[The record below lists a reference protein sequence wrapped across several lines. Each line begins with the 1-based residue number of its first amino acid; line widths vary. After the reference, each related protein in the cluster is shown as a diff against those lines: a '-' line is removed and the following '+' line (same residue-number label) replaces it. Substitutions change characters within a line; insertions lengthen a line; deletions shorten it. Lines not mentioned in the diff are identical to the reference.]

1 MSKRCASLMAYMTA
15 EEHLLNCYSPLE
27 GDEVDSE
34 AVDAPAAVSGVAEDR
49 VRPAGPTES
58 DAEQPAPES
67 DLDPAVDS
75 MLHVISDD
83 SDIHSLISSGSGFKG
98 WAEDHP
104 STSFVSQGE
113 RFIYG
118 LCRHMMAAEEITP
131 VPEWTTCT
139 PAKRPSIS
147 HEVIEINDSPESA
160 QDPAIALMQAVV
172 NSPGILLTNGN
183 VDQFAM
189 VPHGDDDD
197 DHELQV
203 AEEGDQ
209 CVIYESV
216 DGENMVVLAE
226 EHCCEII
233 VATQGVACEQEF
245 ARAILMAGN
254 GAEALLGLLPEETGA
269 NECLNGAAYIEEVVE
284 DLGEDEARMAAENNV
299 YLSDAA
305 LEQPLV
311 HQELVEDEAPEENE
325 NATFLDDTPME
336 EERPDICQ
344 VYDHE
349 LEDHDDEDEEGMMQQ
364 TPGQPID
371 ISVMEGQ
378 EPPPNNL
385 LRKLP
390 REHSSPTEFPVS
402 SSSMPNAS
410 YNYEFDDDLMGG
422 HSPSKVAPLKRK
434 YPPLM
439 KNTLHGEAM
448 DRRLASICQ
457 AQPQMSPAEKVS
469 SWETAASEECA
480 AVEDVESFAAAFD
493 QYEAATAP
501 LKQLNFIEFRESLA
515 RNLEKISRD
524 IMQTSD
530 ESTQEQASS
539 QSAERPVH
547 RRYLHIMPT
556 EETIVL
562 DDDDDDC
569 YEVVGMENA
578 SVTTLI
584 PEEELQVDQQPEEEE
599 EVIPDASD
607 VKTMETKTSERRL
620 LTKETSTTDLES
632 SAAAPTAGSSAV
644 HLHPVASVSNAH
656 PCAGAS
662 EGIVELMQ
670 PNSSDI
676 VPSEDRQLATAVLDV
691 MRQQVQMQQQQ
702 FIEHKM
708 QQQQLYRYQDLP
720 QAPQEMPL
728 QMAANQE
735 LNFSCPN
742 DSMFYEQQEFC
753 NYLGLTELATANAVA
768 TAMRELANSTVA
780 RRSLRVRPQHQLDRM
795 RSDVRGKRR
804 ERERDR
810 QQDKDKKMPLT
821 TSSELSTD
829 KEESSLPQIAG
840 TVPGADGE
848 LTFIGQLPASIAED
862 QRQSNHFYDTYLRAQ
877 GDRALVKSP
886 KEQERL
892 KSPKET
898 GKHRC
903 SQERERCKSPK
914 KLEPQRCR
922 SPKEGEGIKKQ
933 EEHKEPEDEL
943 EQSVK
948 AAFAK
953 VYEAA
958 APAQSK
964 LLEKMQQRLR
974 QARETKP
981 SIYIIKAT
989 NNASPQT
996 PSPGKQESRISP
1008 APAHLIEAFG
1018 DVGAPCPSAVIPRP
1032 AKTNLIKI
1040 SPVKEAKS
1048 SLSSPVV
1055 AAQSPKT
1062 PKHRKTHG
1070 VTKPVTATKRRRTT
1084 VGAPSSGKH
1093 TRVRDLVTRS
1103 TTHLNS
1109 KLLRNRKVSLL
1120 KSYALSDEMAQGRAK
1135 RLSGGTALGVKRV
1148 QMPKIVR
1155 AALKRPDPTDKSLP
1169 EQHRLQQQQL
1179 APPNSPRKIKGVK
1192 ENATVTTSATKAINR
1207 LTKRTKRTRAKSLPG
1222 NLEAVPNHTPVAV
1235 PRITELAQEVP
1246 NALVEPYKHLDNS
1259 AAVGAAELTHIHSPS
1274 RAQPPYAQPAL
1285 IYPPSP
1291 TSPPLNSKEPRRSR
1305 QHAGHLDPAQQILAI
1320 PPGGLLRLSEG
1331 SSTLANPLSA
1341 KHGKVLYM
1349 YYELEQLIVLQE
1361 NCITFWKFSKVFN
1374 VLHQPRQQPFFD
1386 GVRKLPASQLHHPHS
1401 RDSKDTEQEL
1411 QVGPRWVYLGR
1422 VRRLTKE
1429 QEIFTPFGNRICV
1442 HNSTPVYLEMRS
1454 RPLDHHKREVKLTS
1468 LHVNVYY
1475 FCEEELRPRMH
1486 SVHLDAVN
1494 CEWPNV
1500 IYTTIAESRYF
1511 VMAWQQELVMGKPR
1525 SGICKY
1531 SLTPTLDTLASIRE
1545 FKQLRHELRHI
1556 ECLSEDRLIGYGQTR
1571 ITIWDHRSGDTLMNY
1586 DLGRPLGSSLA
1597 AMHYPSLDMD
1607 QSSMLVL
1614 YQHVKEPNSPAEVH
1628 VIACELSHATPSH
1641 RLLQVH
1647 RLPSPQ
1653 FDDATEAVNTGDHL
1667 IIKSA
1672 SNDEAWIS
1680 AADPRQLT
1688 YLAPQNNGAQRFYAR
1703 QKSQVIEMS
1712 PQHLTVDSIANHMLK
1727 LAVQQRH
1734 ST

>member
-1 MSKRCASLMAYMTA
+1 MSRRESRLMAYFTA
-15 EEHLLNCYSPLE
+15 EEQLLNCYSPLE
-27 GDEVDSE
+27 GDEVDAE
-34 AVDAPAAVSGVAEDR
+34 AVDVPDTGSGVAEDKER
-49 VRPAGPTES
+49 LHVPTASATEPPMPGP
-58 DAEQPAPES
+58 

-83 SDIHSLISSGSGFKG
+83 SDIHSLISSSSGFKG
-98 WAEDHP
+98 WPEEDL
-104 STSFVSQGE
+104 SASFESQNE

-118 LCRHMMAAEEITP
+118 LRRHLIVTEEASPAP
-131 VPEWTTCT
+131 VWNTCT
-139 PAKRPSIS
+139 PTKRPRTS
-147 HEVIEINDSPESA
+147 HEVIEINDSPEA
-160 QDPAIALMQAVV
+160 DQDPAIALMQAVV
-172 NSPGILLTNGN
+172 NGPDVVLTNGN
-183 VDQFAM
+183 VDHFAM
-189 VPHGDDDD
+189 MPQENIEAE
-197 DHELQV
+197 HEHQMGTGG
-203 AEEGDQ
+203 EQ

-254 GAEALLGLLPEETGA
+254 GAGALLGLMPEENSA
-269 NECLNGAAYIEEVVE
+269 NECINGANYIEEVVE
-284 DLGEDEARMAAENNV
+284 DFGEDGARVAAGNNV

-325 NATFLDDTPME
+325 NATFIDDTPME

-349 LEDHDDEDEEGMMQQ
+349 LEDHDDEEEDGIIHQA
-364 TPGQPID
+364 TGHPID
-371 ISVMEGQ
+371 ISTEEQ

-385 LRKLP
+385 HRKLP

-410 YNYEFDDDLMGG
+410 YNYDFEDELTGC

-434 YPPLM
+434 YTPLM

-469 SWETAASEECA
+469 SWETAASEEWA
-480 AVEDVESFAAAFD
+480 AVEDVESFDAAFH
-493 QYEAATAP
+493 QYEAAKVP
-501 LKQLNFIEFRESLA
+501 QKEHNFLEFCETLA
-515 RNLEKISRD
+515 RNMEKPSRD
-524 IMQTSD
+524 SMQTSD

-547 RRYLHIMPT
+547 RHFLHILPT

-584 PEEELQVDQQPEEEE
+584 PEEELQVDQQPD
-599 EVIPDASD
+599 EVEVVLPDESD
-607 VKTMETKTSERRL
+607 VKNTEQPN
-620 LTKETSTTDLES
+620 LTKNTSTTDLDSSPVAPTMES
-632 SAAAPTAGSSAV
+632 SVNLDLVASISNAQPCAAAAEEPVDEMQPDSSGR
-644 HLHPVASVSNAH
+644 LP
-656 PCAGAS
+656 S
-662 EGIVELMQ
+662 EG
-670 PNSSDI
+670 
-676 VPSEDRQLATAVLDV
+676 RQLANAVLDV
-691 MRQQVQMQQQQ
+691 MRQQVQIQQQKLRDQ
-702 FIEHKM
+702 KM
-708 QQQQLYRYQDLP
+708 QQQMYRYQELS
-720 QAPQEMPL
+720 QAPEV
-728 QMAANQE
+728 QMENQGPYV
-735 LNFSCPN
+735 SCPN

-753 NYLGLTELATANAVA
+753 NYLGLTEMSTANAVA

-804 ERERDR
+804 ERERER
-810 QQDKDKKMPLT
+810 QQDKDKKINLT

-829 KEESSLPQIAG
+829 KEETLAPQIVESVPEADAVPSLSRQISAG
-840 TVPGADGE
+840 HQRPLNHLYGSHSREEGE
-848 LTFIGQLPASIAED
+848 RFV
-862 QRQSNHFYDTYLRAQ
+862 
-877 GDRALVKSP
+877 VKSRL
-886 KEQERL
+886 EQER
-892 KSPKET
+892 P
-898 GKHRC
+898 R
-903 SQERERCKSPK
+903 SPK
-914 KLEPQRCR
+914 KLATQRSSKDRERSQSPKKPEQQNQR
-922 SPKEGEGIKKQ
+922 SPNENDGKKEQ
-933 EEHKEPEDEL
+933 EENREPKDRRVQYVE
-943 EQSVK
+943 

-964 LLEKMQQRLR
+964 LLESMQQRLR

-989 NNASPQT
+989 SNALPQAL
-996 PSPGKQESRISP
+996 SPGRQESRTSP
-1008 APAHLIEAFG
+1008 VSAHIDKVFSELSAPR
-1018 DVGAPCPSAVIPRP
+1018 PSAVISRP
-1032 AKTNLIKI
+1032 VKANPIIT
-1040 SPVKEAKS
+1040 SPVKA
-1048 SLSSPVV
+1048 SSPVLSP
-1055 AAQSPKT
+1055 QSPKVI
-1062 PKHRKTHG
+1062 KHRKTHG
-1070 VTKPVTATKRRRTT
+1070 ASKPVTATKRRRTT
-1084 VGAPSSGKH
+1084 VGAPSSGKQA
-1093 TRVRDLVTRS
+1093 RVRDLVTRS

-1120 KSYALSDEMAQGRAK
+1120 KSYALSDEVALGRVK
-1135 RLSGGTALGVKRV
+1135 RLSGGTAQGAKKVL
-1148 QMPKIVR
+1148 MPKIVR
-1155 AALKRPDPTDKSLP
+1155 GGLRRPEPVDKSLP

-1179 APPNSPRKIKGVK
+1179 APPNTPRKVKGVK
-1192 ENATVTTSATKAINR
+1192 ENTTATTSATKAPDR
-1207 LTKRTKRTRAKSLPG
+1207 LTKRTKRSRAKSLPA
-1222 NLEAVPNHTPVAV
+1222 NLKAVSNTIPDAVPTNTML
-1235 PRITELAQEVP
+1235 RITELAREVQKDLFDP
-1246 NALVEPYKHLDNS
+1246 HNHLVDS
-1259 AAVGAAELTHIHSPS
+1259 AVVETADLTHVHSPTITQS
-1274 RAQPPYAQPAL
+1274 PYAQPVL
-1285 IYPPSP
+1285 VYPPSP
-1291 TSPPLNSKEPRRSR
+1291 ISPPLNAEPRRPR
-1305 QHAGHLDPAQQILAI
+1305 QQAGKVNPADQVLTT

-1341 KHGKVLYM
+1341 KHGQVLYM

-1361 NCITFWKFSKVFN
+1361 NYVTFWKYSKVFN
-1374 VLHQPRQQPFFD
+1374 VLHQPRQQTSFD
-1386 GVRKLPASQLHHPHS
+1386 VVRKSPAPQLHP
-1401 RDSKDTEQEL
+1401 RNSKDTDQEMD
-1411 QVGPRWVYLGR
+1411 VGPRWVYLGR
-1422 VRRLTKE
+1422 VRRLTSEK
-1429 QEIFTPFGNRICV
+1429 EIFTPFGSRICV

-1494 CEWPNV
+1494 CEWPHV

-1511 VMAWQQELVMGKPR
+1511 VMAWQQELVMGKSR

-1571 ITIWDHRSGDTLMNY
+1571 ITVWDHRSGDTLMNY
-1586 DLGRPLGSSLA
+1586 DLGRPLGRCLS

-1614 YQHVKEPNSPAEVH
+1614 YQLLMEPNNPAEVH

-1641 RLLQVH
+1641 RLLQIH

-1653 FDDATEAVNTGDHL
+1653 FCDTTEAVNTGDHL

-1672 SNDEAWIS
+1672 LNDEVWIS

-1688 YLAPQNNGAQRFYAR
+1688 YLAPQSNGAQRFYAR

-1712 PQHLTVDSIANHMLK
+1712 PDTLTVDSIANHMLK
-1727 LAVQQRH
+1727 LAVQQKH
-1734 ST
+1734 LA

>member
-1 MSKRCASLMAYMTA
+1 MSKRGAGLMAYVTA
-15 EEHLLNCYSPLE
+15 EEQLLNCYSPLE

-34 AVDAPAAVSGVAEDR
+34 VVAGPAAGSGVADHR
-49 VRPAGPTES
+49 VARPDSE
-58 DAEQPAPES
+58 AEPPEPES

-75 MLHVISDD
+75 MLHVISDN

-98 WAEDHP
+98 WPEEHP
-104 STSFVSQGE
+104 STSFVSAGE
-113 RFIYG
+113 RLIFG
-118 LCRHMMAAEEITP
+118 LCRHMMTAEEAAP
-131 VPEWTTCT
+131 APEWTTCT
-139 PAKRPSIS
+139 PAKRPCSS
-147 HEVIEINDSPESA
+147 HDVIEINDSPESA

-189 VPHGDDDD
+189 EQHGDDEEDEHD
-197 DHELQV
+197 LQV
-203 AEEGDQ
+203 AEEGEQ

-254 GAEALLGLLPEETGA
+254 GTGALLGLLPEESGGA
-269 NECLNGAAYIEEVVE
+269 NDECLNGAAYIEEVVE
-284 DLGEDEARMAAENNV
+284 DLGEDEARMAAGNNV

-311 HQELVEDEAPEENE
+311 HQELVEDEAPEEND

-349 LEDHDDEDEEGMMQQ
+349 LEDHDDEEDEDGIMQAQ
-364 TPGQPID
+364 TPGHQPID
-371 ISVMEGQ
+371 ISVLEGQ
-378 EPPPNNL
+378 EPPPSNNA

-410 YNYEFDDDLMGG
+410 YNYEFEDDLMGGGG

-480 AVEDVESFAAAFD
+480 AVEDVESFEAAFD

-501 LKQLNFIEFRESLA
+501 LKQLNFLEFRETLA
-515 RNLEKISRD
+515 RNLEKISRE
-524 IMQTSD
+524 ILQTSD

-547 RRYLHIMPT
+547 RRFLHIMPT

-584 PEEELQVDQQPEEEE
+584 PEEELQVDQQAEEE
-599 EVIPDASD
+599 EVVLHDASD
-607 VKTMETKTSERRL
+607 VKTMETQASEQRQ

-644 HLHPVASVSNAH
+644 HLDLVASASNAP
-656 PCAGAS
+656 PCPAAP
-662 EGIVELMQ
+662 EEVVELMQ
-670 PNSSDI
+670 PNSSDQ
-676 VPSEDRQLATAVLDV
+676 VPSEGRQLANAVLDV
-691 MRQQVQMQQQQ
+691 MRQQVQIQQQQ
-702 FIEHKM
+702 FMEHKM
-708 QQQQLYRYQDLP
+708 QLQQQQMYRYQEQP
-720 QAPQEMPL
+720 QAPQEMPM

-735 LNFSCPN
+735 LTFSCPN

-780 RRSLRVRPQHQLDRM
+780 RRSLRVRPQQQLDRM

-810 QQDKDKKMPLT
+810 QQDKEKKLPLT

-829 KEESSLPQIAG
+829 KEESSLPQVTEA
-840 TVPGADGE
+840 VPRADGE
-848 LTFIGQLPASIAED
+848 LSFICQLPATNVEE
-862 QRQSNHFYDTYLRAQ
+862 QRQSKHLYDTFFQEKGNHSMVTQSSRE
-877 GDRALVKSP
+877 
-886 KEQERL
+886 KERP

-898 GKHRC
+898 GTHR
-903 SQERERCKSPK
+903 SSKERERCKSPK
-914 KLEPQRCR
+914 QLEHR
-922 SPKEGEGIKKQ
+922 SPKKQ
-933 EEHKEPEDEL
+933 EAHKEHEDDRVH
-943 EQSVK
+943 SVE

-989 NNASPQT
+989 SNASPQT
-996 PSPGKQESRISP
+996 PSPGRQQESRISP
-1008 APAHLIEAFG
+1008 APAHLLETFG
-1018 DVGAPCPSAVIPRP
+1018 GVGAPCPSAVIPRP
-1032 AKTNLIKI
+1032 AKINLTKT
-1040 SPVKEAKS
+1040 SPVKDVP
-1048 SLSSPVV
+1048 SPVM
-1055 AAQSPKT
+1055 AADSPKT

-1070 VTKPVTATKRRRTT
+1070 ATKPATATKRRRTT
-1084 VGAPSSGKH
+1084 VGAPSSGKPA
-1093 TRVRDLVTRS
+1093 RIRDLVTRS

-1109 KLLRNRKVSLL
+1109 KLLRSRKVSLL

-1135 RLSGGTALGVKRV
+1135 RLSGGTAQGVKKV
-1148 QMPKIVR
+1148 QMPKVVR
-1155 AALKRPDPTDKSLP
+1155 ANLKRPEPADKSLP
-1169 EQHRLQQQQL
+1169 EQHRLLQQQL
-1179 APPNSPRKIKGVK
+1179 APPNSPRRKN
-1192 ENATVTTSATKAINR
+1192 NATVTTSATKSVNR
-1207 LTKRTKRTRAKSLPG
+1207 LTKRTKRMRAKSLPS
-1222 NLEAVPNHTPVAV
+1222 NLEAVDHAPVAA
-1235 PRITELAQEVP
+1235 PRITDPVPLEVP
-1246 NALVEPYKHLDNS
+1246 KALVDPHKHVLDY
-1259 AAVGAAELTHIHSPS
+1259 AAVQVAAELTHVHSPVP
-1274 RAQPPYAQPAL
+1274 AQTPYAQPAL

-1291 TSPPLNSKEPRRSR
+1291 TSPPLNSKPPPHR
-1305 QHAGHLDPAQQILAI
+1305 QHAGQVDPAQKVLAT

-1361 NCITFWKFSKVFN
+1361 NCITFWKYSKVFN
-1374 VLHQPRQQPFFD
+1374 VLHQPRRQPSFD
-1386 GVRKLPASQLHHPHS
+1386 GTRKSPAAQLHHPYA
-1401 RDSKDTEQEL
+1401 RNSKDEEQEL

-1422 VRRLTKE
+1422 VRRLTNE
-1429 QEIFTPFGNRICV
+1429 TEIFTPFGSRICV

-1500 IYTTIAESRYF
+1500 IYTTITESRYF

-1571 ITIWDHRSGDTLMNY
+1571 VTIWDHRSGDTLMNY

-1597 AMHYPSLDMD
+1597 AMHYPSIDID

-1614 YQHVKEPNSPAEVH
+1614 YQHLKEPNRPAEVH

-1653 FDDATEAVNTGDHL
+1653 FDDTTEAINTGDHL

-1672 SNDEAWIS
+1672 TNDEAWIS

-1688 YLAPQNNGAQRFYAR
+1688 YLAPQGNGVQRFYAR
-1703 QKSQVIEMS
+1703 HKSQVIEMS
-1712 PQHLTVDSIANHMLK
+1712 PQYLTVDSIANHMLK
-1727 LAVQQRH
+1727 LAVQQQH
-1734 ST
+1734 LA

>member
-1 MSKRCASLMAYMTA
+1 MSRREASQMAYVTA

-27 GDEVDSE
+27 GDEVDAE
-34 AVDAPAAVSGVAEDR
+34 AIEAPAAGTGVAEDR
-49 VRPAGPTES
+49 QRLEDHTASGSQPRETG
-58 DAEQPAPES
+58 AE
-67 DLDPAVDS
+67 LDPAVDS
-75 MLHVISDD
+75 MMHVISDD

-98 WAEDHP
+98 WAEEHP
-104 STSFVSQGE
+104 SPSFVTQGE

-118 LCRHMMAAEEITP
+118 LCRHVMAPEEAAP
-131 VPEWTTCT
+131 APEWTTCT
-139 PAKRPSIS
+139 PAKRACNS
-147 HEVIEINDSPESA
+147 HEVIEINDSPEA
-160 QDPAIALMQAVV
+160 VQDPGISLMQGVV
-172 NSPGILLTNGN
+172 NSPGVLLTNGN
-183 VDQFAM
+183 MDQFAM
-189 VPHGDDDD
+189 VPHENDEAE
-197 DHELQV
+197 HELEI
-203 AEEGDQ
+203 AEDGEQ
-209 CVIYESV
+209 CVIYETV

-254 GAEALLGLLPEETGA
+254 GAGALLGLLPEENAA
-269 NECLNGAAYIEEVVE
+269 NECLNGTAYIEEVVE
-284 DLGEDEARMAAENNV
+284 DLGEDEARVAAENNV

-349 LEDHDDEDEEGMMQQ
+349 LEDHDDEEDEDGIMQQ
-364 TPGQPID
+364 TPVHPID
-371 ISVMEGQ
+371 ISVLEGQ

-385 LRKLP
+385 FRKFP

-410 YNYEFDDDLMGG
+410 YNYDFDDELTGG

-469 SWETAASEECA
+469 SWETATNGEWA
-480 AVEDVESFAAAFD
+480 AVEDVESFEAAFD
-493 QYEAATAP
+493 QYEAVTAP
-501 LKQLNFIEFRESLA
+501 LKQHNFIEFRETLA
-515 RNLEKISRD
+515 RNMEKVSRE

-547 RRYLHIMPT
+547 RRYLQILPT

-569 YEVVGMENA
+569 YEVVGMDNA

-584 PEEELQVDQQPEEEE
+584 PEEELEVDQQPEEEG
-599 EVIPDASD
+599 VVQPDVPDLKNTESQ
-607 VKTMETKTSERRL
+607 TSGQHN
-620 LTKETSTTDLES
+620 LTKKTSTTDLEG
-632 SAAAPTAGSSAV
+632 SAVAPTAGSSAE
-644 HLHPVASVSNAH
+644 HLDTSVSNAQ
-656 PCAGAS
+656 PCATAP
-662 EGIVELMQ
+662 EGTVDITQ
-670 PNSSDI
+670 PISSDHR
-676 VPSEDRQLATAVLDV
+676 PSEDRQLANAVLDA

-702 FIEHKM
+702 FLEHKM
-708 QQQQLYRYQDLP
+708 LQQPQMYHYPELP
-720 QAPQEMPL
+720 LAPQET
-728 QMAANQE
+728 QMAADQGPYG
-735 LNFSCPN
+735 SCPN

-780 RRSLRVRPQHQLDRM
+780 RRSLRVRPQQQLDRM

-804 ERERDR
+804 ERER
-810 QQDKDKKMPLT
+810 QQDKDRKIPLT

-829 KEESSLPQIAG
+829 KEESSPPQIAESAP
-840 TVPGADGE
+840 VVDDE
-848 LTFIGQLPASIAED
+848 MSFNKQLPAEH
-862 QRQSNHFYDTYLRAQ
+862 QRQLNHFYDYFRKE
-877 GDRALVKSP
+877 GDRPALKSP
-886 KEQERL
+886 TEQERPRSRKL
-892 KSPKET
+892 LGSERSSKEREMCQSPKVQKEQ
-898 GKHRC
+898 H
-903 SQERERCKSPK
+903 QISPK
-914 KLEPQRCR
+914 KYDDH
-922 SPKEGEGIKKQ
+922 KEQVEN
-933 EEHKEPEDEL
+933 KEPEHERVL
-943 EQSVK
+943 AVE

-953 VYEAA
+953 IYDAA

-964 LLEKMQQRLR
+964 LLESMQQRLR

-989 NNASPQT
+989 NNAPPQT
-996 PSPGKQESRISP
+996 PSPCRHESRISP
-1008 APAHLIEAFG
+1008 PPTHFVEGFG
-1018 DVGAPCPSAVIPRP
+1018 DVRAPRPSAVTSGSLRTSLPKTSP
-1032 AKTNLIKI
+1032 AKDLPYPAPLPNIAT
-1040 SPVKEAKS
+1040 E
-1048 SLSSPVV
+1048 
-1055 AAQSPKT
+1055 SPKT

-1070 VTKPVTATKRRRTT
+1070 VTKAVTATQRRRTT

-1093 TRVRDLVTRS
+1093 ARVRDLVTRS

-1135 RLSGGTALGVKRV
+1135 RLSGGTAQGPKRV
-1148 QMPKIVR
+1148 QMPKNVR
-1155 AALKRPDPTDKSLP
+1155 ATLKRPEPAEKSLP

-1179 APPNSPRKIKGVK
+1179 APPNTPRKMKNIK
-1192 ENATVTTSATKAINR
+1192 ENPPVTTSATKAVNR
-1207 LTKRTKRTRAKSLPG
+1207 LTKRTKRARAKSMPA
-1222 NLEAVPNHTPVAV
+1222 NLETVPKDVPAAVPTATVL
-1235 PRITELAQEVP
+1235 RMTELIREVP
-1246 NALVEPYKHLDNS
+1246 QARIDPPKHTVD
-1259 AAVGAAELTHIHSPS
+1259 AAAAEASDLTHVHSPS
-1274 RAQPPYAQPAL
+1274 TAQSPYAQPVL
-1285 IYPPSP
+1285 IYPPLP
-1291 TSPPLNSKEPRRSR
+1291 LSPPLNSMVSEPRRPR
-1305 QHAGHLDPAQQILAI
+1305 QQAGNGKPSDPVLAT

-1341 KHGKVLYM
+1341 KHGQVLYM

-1361 NCITFWKFSKVFN
+1361 NCITFWKYSKVFN

-1386 GVRKLPASQLHHPHS
+1386 GTRKSPAPQLHQPHP
-1401 RDSKDTEQEL
+1401 RDSKDTEQE
-1411 QVGPRWVYLGR
+1411 QDVGPRWVYLGR
-1422 VRRLTKE
+1422 VRRLTSEK
-1429 QEIFTPFGNRICV
+1429 EIFTPFGSRICV

-1494 CEWPNV
+1494 CEWSHV

-1571 ITIWDHRSGDTLMNY
+1571 ITVWDHRSGDTLMNY
-1586 DLGRPLGSSLA
+1586 DLGRPLGRCLA
-1597 AMHYPSLDMD
+1597 ALHYPSLDMD

-1614 YQHVKEPNSPAEVH
+1614 YQLLKELNKPGEVH

-1653 FDDATEAVNTGDHL
+1653 FDEATEAVNTGDHL

-1672 SNDEAWIS
+1672 LNDEVWIS

-1688 YLAPQNNGAQRFYAR
+1688 YLAPQSNGAQRFYAR
-1703 QKSQVIEMS
+1703 HKSQVIEMS
-1712 PQHLTVDSIANHMLK
+1712 PQSLTVDSIANHMLK
-1727 LAVQQRH
+1727 LAVQQKH
-1734 ST
+1734 LV